1 MTQIASTI
9 YQVLQCLSF
18 FRQHV
23 AWTIQYEL
31 PCFVKTNKSVGHH
44 PLPVAPN
51 PGRNGCQRRRPPA
64 QRFAATAEPLSY
76 DDSSVCHRKLTFLM
90 KIPWCFLSKMRKHN
104 SKSNKNQRNDPEEIN
119 FWWFSNCCLFHLVSI
134 PACRTSRSSL
144 SCYVPHSLGG
154 CIYHLTQRFENLTSL
169 TSRRVVGR
177 VSEIVSPAN
186 FDETLK
192 NHHTSILKTFL

>member
-1 MTQIASTI
+1 MYHEPSSGPSSSASSSQPWKERLSTPAAAGTAFRCHWVQPSH
-9 YQVLQCLSF
+9 YQ
-18 FRQHV
+18 
-23 AWTIQYEL
+23 
-31 PCFVKTNKSVGHH
+31 
-44 PLPVAPN
+44 
-51 PGRNGCQRRRPPA
+51 
-64 QRFAATAEPLSY
+64 Y